1 MAEYRTTD
9 EMKRHHT
16 ELSEA
21 TDKEVEEAEQ
31 TCSEMKEAYD
41 VLASCE
47 GTLLDAIN
55 REMSEQSAD
64 VMKAGKATL
73 EPDHQEVQEC
83 CDVEKAEQDAM
94 DEQRELCDKNRE
106 RIEGA
111 ARGVSRERI
120 RAGLERVMQEA
131 EQSSQEFD
139 AEGETIAESIETT
152 DQEVLEQ
159 EQRAADLVQNPPEF

>member
-1 MAEYRTTD
+1 MNTRQHLVYCPRQTPTCLVTSGVLDSIGHTPLIKLKSASSLTGCTILAKAEFMNPGGSVKDRIAKY
-9 EMKRHHT
+9 M
-16 ELSEA
+16 
-21 TDKEVEEAEQ
+21 
-31 TCSEMKEAYD
+31 
-41 VLASCE
+41 
-47 GTLLDAIN
+47 I
-55 REMSEQSAD
+55 
-64 VMKAGKATL
+64 
-73 EPDHQEVQEC
+73 
-83 CDVEKAEQDAM
+83 EKAEQDAM
-94 DEQRELCDKNRE
+94 DEQRELCNKNRE

-120 RAGLERVMQEA
+120 RAGLERVIQEA